1 MINNIILTIMVLSS
15 ILSISY
21 LYIEGKKLL
30 LPLISKKHRW
40 FYQFDEDPR
49 TLALYRLC
57 VITFQISLGLIIIDF
72 ILKVI

>member
-40 FYQFDEDPR
+40 FHQFDEDPR

>member
-30 LPLISKKHRW
+30 LPLISKKHHW
-40 FYQFDEDPR
+40 FHQFDEDPR
-49 TLALYRLC
+49 TLSLYRLC